1 MSQSIQITGKP
12 NDKID
17 QAELDK
23 MAKALTDFRKKIYFN
38 INHTP
43 EDSSGDYIRGFF
55 SRLLEEFND
64 AIKFYSKAIEL
75 DLDNPGL
82 YSSRAE
88 AYWQMED
95 YERSL
100 QDYEKALERDNL
112 DVNKFFEGP
121 FDEISKMILPAV
133 KGYTRSIVVAE
144 KDLESFLEAS
154 CKKIINRFP
163 EIPSGYLHL
172 GIYYLA
178 KNNYSD
184 AKDNLV
190 KYVTFATDNNFG
202 FFLRGIC
209 YSKSGQKKAANDD
222 FLKATESKTDL
233 VSGQVC
239 EDRFQFGKDD
249 DNRVIKN
256 LDLIKKRL
264 KNYILLNNT
273 TDYSKFLGFVGQKY
287 SIYIMLKSL
296 DIFFKPYHTKINN
309 DTITALA
316 KKLDRARFDEIRAS
330 NELNK
335 LTSEIFFYYPNFTS
349 LSNVMERDS
358 KPVFR
363 INAKLSLLKYLA
375 SDFIPIDIDWTY
387 EDHVEDKERGLLGL
401 IDQKV
406 LNQQYNFTHTFIH
419 LTEELQRESTEI
431 NIRKE
436 QEKAQA
442 LIDERNK
449 IIADLS
455 HSIKNLIS
463 TVIDPLENLKQEK
476 IVKPAVIRNALR
488 GANLV
493 REIVNAMNL
502 SFKGSIEDF
511 YYDARINT
519 DKGKMDLESIINASL
534 IFSIGNMFDGKYF
547 SNFVQK
553 YFPTKSVFEEAKPQ
567 WTLISQ
573 SSDVQEIMGF
583 LQKYFFEIDLA
594 IVDGSKYV
602 MGNEKG
608 SAMKL
613 LILFQE
619 LILNAVKYS
628 AFVSKEQRFLH
639 IKFDHERRDMSIRVE
654 NRYKEKAKAKTSGI
668 GNVIVENFAKLLNT
682 KPVTKKDSD
691 IYSVEIKF
699 VNFWGK

>member
-1 MSQSIQITGKP
+1 MSQSILINEKP

-17 QAELDK
+17 RADLK
-23 MAKALTDFRKKIYFN
+23 KALTDLRKQIYFN

-43 EDSSGDYIRGFF
+43 EDPSGDYIRGLL
-55 SRLLEEFND
+55 SRLLEEYND

-75 DLDNPGL
+75 DPENPGL

-88 AYWQMED
+88 AYWQIED

-100 QDYEKALERDNL
+100 QDYEKALECDNL

-133 KGYTRSIVVAE
+133 KDYTRSIVFAE
-144 KDLESFLEAS
+144 KNLQSFLEVS

-163 EIPSGYLHL
+163 EMPCGYLHL

-178 KNNYSD
+178 KNNFSD
-184 AKDNLV
+184 AKDNLA
-190 KYVTFATDNNFG
+190 KYVTLTTDNNFG

-209 YSKSGQKKAANDD
+209 YSKSGLKEEANDD
-222 FLKATESKTDL
+222 FLKATESKTDF

-239 EDRFQFGKDD
+239 EDHFPFGNDN
-249 DNRVIKN
+249 DNRVINN
-256 LDLIKKRL
+256 LDLIKKQL
-264 KNYILLNNT
+264 KNFILLNNT

-287 SIYIMLKSL
+287 SVYIMLKSL

-316 KKLDRARFDEIRAS
+316 KKLDRAEFDEIRAS

-335 LTSEIFFYYPNFTS
+335 LKSDIFLYYPNFTS

-358 KPVFR
+358 KPVFH
-363 INAKLSLLKYLA
+363 INTKLSLLKYLA

-431 NIRKE
+431 IKRKE

-442 LIDERNK
+442 LVDERNK

-476 IVKPAVIRNALR
+476 IAKPAVIRNALR

-502 SFKGSIEDF
+502 SFKGSIDDF
-511 YYDARINT
+511 FYDACNNI
-519 DKGKMDLESIINASL
+519 DKGKMDLESIIYESL
-534 IFSIGNMFDGKYF
+534 IYSIGNMFDGKYF
-547 SNFVQK
+547 SNFVRK

-567 WTLISQ
+567 WTRISQ
-573 SSDVQEIMGF
+573 SSDIQEIMGF

-699 VNFWGK
+699 VNFWGNK

>member
-1 MSQSIQITGKP
+1 MSQSSQITGKP

-17 QAELDK
+17 RAELDK

-43 EDSSGDYIRGFF
+43 EDSSGDYIRGLL
-55 SRLLEEFND
+55 SRLLEEYND

-75 DLDNPGL
+75 DPDNPGL

-121 FDEISKMILPAV
+121 FDEISRKILPAI
-133 KGYTRSIVVAE
+133 KGYDRSIAFPE
-144 KDLESFLEAS
+144 KELESFLEAS
-154 CKKIINRFP
+154 CKAIITRFP
-163 EIPSGYLHL
+163 KIPAGYLHL
-172 GIYYLA
+172 GIYHL
-178 KNNYSD
+178 
-184 AKDNLV
+184 AKDNYDDAILNLT
-190 KYVTFATDNNFG
+190 KYIKLTTENYFG

-209 YSKSGQKKAANDD
+209 NSRLRRKDEADDD
-222 FLKATESKTDL
+222 FSNATESKPGFA
-233 VSGQVC
+233 SGQVC

-249 DNRVIKN
+249 DNRVMKN

-296 DIFFKPYHTKINN
+296 DIFFKPHHNKIIE
-309 DTITALA
+309 DSITLA
-316 KKLDRARFDEIRAS
+316 KYLDRARFEQINVS

-335 LTSEIFFYYPNFTS
+335 LTSEIFSYYPNFTS
-349 LSNVMERDS
+349 LSDVMERDS
-358 KPVFR
+358 EPVFR
-363 INAKLSLLKYLA
+363 ISAKLSLLKYLA
-375 SDFIPIDIDWTY
+375 SGFIPMDIDWTY
-387 EDHVEDKERGLLGL
+387 EDSVEDKEKGLLGL
-401 IDQKV
+401 IDQKKV
-406 LNQQYNFTHTFIH
+406 NQQYNFTYTLIH
-419 LTEELQRESTEI
+419 LTEALQKELTEI
-431 NIRKE
+431 IKRKE

-442 LIDERNK
+442 LVDERNK

-534 IFSIGNMFDGKYF
+534 IYSIGNMFDGKYF

-639 IKFDHERRDMSIRVE
+639 IKFDPDPRQMSVRIE

-668 GNVIVENFAKLLNT
+668 GHIIVENFAKLLNT